1 VRFGILFCG
10 EKMNNPIEILS
21 SYKWIKVK
29 RYEDDTTLSWE
40 ERYKRLLDHH
50 EKETK
55 FLIQKVREMQIN
67 SLYEDSKTKKQ
78 YKLLGLA
85 KHSETLETMVIYQ
98 AQYGEKEIWVRPLTM
113 WTELVTINEQ
123 GVADE

>member
-1 VRFGILFCG
+1 MSNL
-10 EKMNNPIEILS
+10 MNNPIEILN

-55 FLIQKVREMQIN
+55 FLIEKVREMQIN
-67 SLYEDSKTKKQ
+67 SLYEDSQTKNQ
-78 YKLLGLA
+78 YKLFGLA

-113 WTELVTINEQ
+113 WTELVTINDQLVPRFKLVE
-123 GVADE
+123 

>member
-1 VRFGILFCG
+1 
-10 EKMNNPIEILS
+10 MNDPVEILS

-67 SLYEDSKTKKQ
+67 SLYEHSKTKRQ

-85 KHSETLETMVIYQ
+85 RHSETLEDMVIYQ

-113 WTELVTINEQ
+113 WAEMVTINDQQVPRFKLLE
-123 GVADE
+123 